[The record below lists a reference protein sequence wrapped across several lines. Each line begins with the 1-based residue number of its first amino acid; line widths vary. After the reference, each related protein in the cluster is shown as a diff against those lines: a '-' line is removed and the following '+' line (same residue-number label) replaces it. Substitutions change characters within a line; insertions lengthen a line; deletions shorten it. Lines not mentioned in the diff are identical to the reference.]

1 MNSIVLGGQLS
12 RFTSKVGMT
21 RALSTSVVQ
30 FAGRQKPGRRS
41 EHPFDVDNMEKFN
54 FDDQTTIGHELFDN
68 VREVRKYLRKAK
80 YEIPK
85 LSEHA
90 KPFVPPTDS
99 QILRF
104 KTHNYMGE
112 PHPVESKCV
121 LNVKVDLLGLNDQER
136 HKLLVLSGPRYNPES
151 GELTLSSEK
160 FPYVNQN
167 KKYLSDL
174 LDKLIAEAKD
184 TTDTF
189 ADIPLDTRHVKAKK
203 KLEFPAEWARPK
215 NPSTASS

>member
-1 MNSIVLGGQLS
+1 MKSPNLAVRLCSSQDPTCIHVIDLVL
-12 RFTSKVGMT
+12 
-21 RALSTSVVQ
+21 
-30 FAGRQKPGRRS
+30 
-41 EHPFDVDNMEKFN
+41 
-54 FDDQTTIGHELFDN
+54 I
-68 VREVRKYLRKAK
+68 
-80 YEIPK
+80 
-85 LSEHA
+85 EHA

-174 LDKLIAEAKD
+174 LDKLIAEAKVIEMGAFSIMMD
-184 TTDTF
+184 
-189 ADIPLDTRHVKAKK
+189 KC
-203 KLEFPAEWARPK
+203 
-215 NPSTASS
+215 